1 MMVMRCYGLMLGRN
15 PRGRLSV
22 QHSRGEIIKT
32 VTVTAFW
39 VSKGTKRDVLGWRST
54 AQAMVYAANIIEVLT
69 SFRHSPF
76 FHKQTNIPLGV
87 PVAVIA

>member
-1 MMVMRCYGLMLGRN
+1 MQHN
-15 PRGRLSV
+15 RGK
-22 QHSRGEIIKT
+22 IKT

-39 VSKGTKRDVLGWRST
+39 VSKGTKWELLGWRSMP
-54 AQAMVYAANIIEVLT
+54 QVMVYAANILEVLT
-69 SFRHSPF
+69 SFRRSPF